1 MDIKELML
9 GDLVVYKGEPMK
21 VVFLT
26 DILEECMRLAP
37 LTGCFCTFDYT
48 WAELDQ
54 VEPLPI
60 TTELLQKNGFLRED
74 FEEDSFMMHTADRT
88 VKLYGDNEGFDLR
101 IFFNTASID
110 LENIIGVHKLQQA
123 LRMAGLGCIADFD
136 V

>member
-9 GDLVVYKGEPMK
+9 GDLVIHKGEPMK

-74 FEEDSFMMHTADRT
+74 VEEDSFMMHTADRT